1 MSPSPDVR
9 LVDVDETVLGQLL
22 DLAVQDA
29 SPADVTPPLGSRPGW
44 NAERLAWFR
53 AYHRAAASGLDG
65 PAREKSWAVV
75 CDGSLAGSIRLK
87 RTAPATAG
95 PGTAETGIWLAR
107 SYRRRGVG
115 SAALRLVL
123 VEARR
128 AGLSLVVAQTTAG
141 NHCAQRLLSAAGAVL
156 MHDDGTVSA
165 AVELQGTPAA
175 GNASF

>member
-9 LVDVDETVLGQLL
+9 LADIDETVLGQLL

-29 SPADVTPPLGSRPGW
+29 SPDEVTPPLGTSPGW
-44 NAERLAWFR
+44 NAERLAWFF

-65 PAREKSWAVV
+65 PALEKSWAVV

-87 RTAPATAG
+87 LTAPAAAG
-95 PGTAETGIWLAR
+95 HSTAETGIWLGR
-107 SYRRRGVG
+107 GYRGCGVG

-128 AGLSLVVAQTTAG
+128 AGLHGVVARTSAG
-141 NHCAQRLLSAAGAVL
+141 NVGAQRLLGSAGAVL
-156 MHDDGTVSA
+156 THDDDGTVSA
-165 AVELQGTPAA
+165 AVVLSTDSQ
-175 GNASF
+175 

>member
-9 LVDVDETVLGQLL
+9 LVDVDESVLGQLL

-29 SPADVTPPLGSRPGW
+29 SPAEVTPPLGSGPGW

-95 PGTAETGIWLAR
+95 PGTAETGIWLGR
-107 SYRRRGVG
+107 GYRGRGIG
-115 SAALRLVL
+115 SAAFRLVL

-128 AGLSLVVAQTTAG
+128 AGLGGVVARTSAG
-141 NHCAQRLLSAAGAVL
+141 NVGAQRLLSAAGAAL
-156 MHDDGTVSA
+156 THDDDGTVSA
-165 AVELQGTPAA
+165 AVVL
-175 GNASF
+175 SR